1 MVEKAK
7 TSRGTTGFGPR
18 NRTVP
23 TGQNGT
29 FGPQNGTFPD
39 LKMGHLTPKIGH
51 VRMAGEKSPKN
62 LTIADQWL
70 A

>member
-7 TSRGTTGFGPR
+7 TSRGTTELGTR
-18 NRTVP
+18 NQTVP
-23 TGQNGT
+23 TGKNGT

-51 VRMAGEKSPKN
+51 VRMVGEKSPKN